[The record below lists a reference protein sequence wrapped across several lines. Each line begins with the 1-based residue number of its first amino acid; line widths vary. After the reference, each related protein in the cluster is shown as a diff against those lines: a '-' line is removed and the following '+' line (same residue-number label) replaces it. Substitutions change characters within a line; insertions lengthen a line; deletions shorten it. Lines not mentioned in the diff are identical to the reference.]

1 MIYFT
6 SDTHFGSL
14 RTLQFSKRP
23 FLNTAEMDFTIIAN
37 WNKLITKDDI
47 VYHLGDFGD
56 YSLRSY
62 LNSNIILI
70 CGNYEYNDFSK
81 GLTVKDLENYGF
93 NEVSLADNYPLK
105 KEQFIEYVND
115 EYKDIVPNCLYLTHE
130 PEKCIKDYY
139 DDVYE
144 QLLPLDISNIFNLFG
159 HIHKLQMVRKYGLN
173 VGVDCH
179 NFKPISI
186 NDVLFYYNAIR
197 NHYDKNV
204 FE

>member
-23 FLNTAEMDFTIIAN
+23 FLNTAEMDFTIMTN
-37 WNKLITKDDI
+37 WNKTITNNDI
-47 VYHLGDFGD
+47 IYHLGDFGD

-62 LNSNIILI
+62 LNGSIILI
-70 CGNYEYNDFSK
+70 CGNYEYADIKK
-81 GLTVKDLENYGF
+81 GLHFEDIKLYGF
-93 NEVSLADNYPLK
+93 NEVSIADNYPLT
-105 KEQFIEYVND
+105 KEQFIEFVDN
-115 EYKDIVPNCLYLTHE
+115 EYKDIAPNCLYLTHE
-130 PEKCIKDYY
+130 PEKCLKEYY
-139 DDVYE
+139 DNTYE
-144 QLLPLDISNIFNLFG
+144 QTLPFDMTNLFNLFG

-173 VGVDCH
+173 VGTDCH

-186 NDVLFYYNAIR
+186 NDVLFYYNAIK
-197 NHYDKNV
+197 NFYDKNV